1 MIPLR
6 DSIRPLR
13 RPVVNHILIAA
24 NVLVFLYEVSLSRQ
38 GLMAFI
44 FQWGVIPARV
54 GGVGELVRGIVVGE
68 WSAPLT
74 LVTATFL
81 HGGWMHLFGNM
92 LYLWVFGDNIEDRL
106 GRGRYLLFYL
116 GAGVLANYA
125 QVLANPASTIPLIGA
140 SGAVA
145 AVLGAY
151 LVSFPRS
158 RVVALVP
165 LGIFLTVTE
174 VPALVFLF
182 LWFGVQLLSGFASLG
197 LPDVGGVAWWA
208 HIGGFIVGMVLI
220 KVMRRRPVYGW

>member
-6 DSIRPLR
+6 DSVRPR
-13 RPVVNHILIAA
+13 RRAVVNQLLIAL
-24 NVLVFLYEVSLSRQ
+24 NVIVFLYEVSLTQ
-38 GLMAFI
+38 PGLTALI
-44 FQWGVIPARV
+44 LRWGVIPARV
-54 GGVGELVRGIVVGE
+54 SDPAGLGLNAVLAD
-68 WSAPLT
+68 WTAPLT

-81 HGGWMHLFGNM
+81 HGGWMHLIGNM

-106 GRGRYLLFYL
+106 GRLRYLLFYL
-116 GAGVLANYA
+116 AAGVLANYA

-145 AVLGAY
+145 GVLGAY

-182 LWFGVQLLSGFASLG
+182 LWFGIQLLSGFASLG
-197 LPDVGGVAWWA
+197 VPDVGGVAWWA
-208 HIGGFIVGMVLI
+208 HIGGFVVGMVLI
-220 KVMRRRPVYGW
+220 RLLRRRPVYGW

>member
-6 DSIRPLR
+6 DSIRPR
-13 RPVVNHILIAA
+13 RGAVVNHILIAA
-24 NVLVFLYEVSLSRQ
+24 NVLVFLYEVSLSRE

-44 FQWGVIPARV
+44 LQWGVIPARV
-54 GGVGELVRGIVVGE
+54 RDLGGLLGGLAAGD
-68 WSAPLT
+68 WAAPLT

-81 HGGWMHLFGNM
+81 HGGWMHLIGNM

-106 GRGRYLLFYL
+106 GRGRYVLFYL

-125 QVLANPASTIPLIGA
+125 QVLANPQSTIPLIGA

-145 AVLGAY
+145 GVLGAY
-151 LVSFPRS
+151 LVSYPRS

-165 LGIFLTVTE
+165 LGIFLTITE
-174 VPALVFLF
+174 VPALIFLF

-208 HIGGFIVGMVLI
+208 HIGGFVVGMVLI
-220 KVMRRRPVYGW
+220 KLLRRRPVYSW

>member
-6 DSIRPLR
+6 DSARPR
-13 RPVVNHILIAA
+13 RGAVINPILILV
-24 NVLVFLYEVSLSRQ
+24 NVIVFLYEVSLNQRE
-38 GLMAFI
+38 LMVFI
-44 FQWGVIPARV
+44 LRWGVIPARV
-54 GGVGELVRGIVVGE
+54 SDLGALLGDVLGGD
-68 WSAPLT
+68 WAAPAT

-81 HGGWMHLFGNM
+81 HGGWMHLLGNM

-106 GRGRYLLFYL
+106 GRARYVLFYL
-116 GAGVLANYA
+116 GTGVLANYA
-125 QVLANPASTIPLIGA
+125 QVLADPDSTVPLIGA

-182 LWFGVQLLSGFASLG
+182 LWFVIQLLSGVASLG
-197 LPDVGGVAWWA
+197 VPDVGGVAWWA
-208 HIGGFIVGMVLI
+208 HVGGFVLGMILI
-220 KVMRRRPVYGW
+220 RLLRRRPSYTW